1 MKDNPRGLLKPKA
14 SLHEQVQISVAQ
26 FFSTKAQGNTKVS
39 TCTHLRRDSITT
51 RKDKFLDKSTDE
63 ITGYTIGELKKY

>member
-26 FFSTKAQGNTKVS
+26 FFSTKGMTVS
-39 TCTHLRRDSITT
+39 R
-51 RKDKFLDKSTDE
+51 
-63 ITGYTIGELKKY
+63 